1 MVKVFWP
8 FKTLFHTYTHTLS
21 CIPGK
26 FQVFYRVLDPFGY
39 QMDHNINDI
48 ANKMGLMNG
57 EPWLTSPVIMTG
69 LWVHAAKLT
78 H

>member
-1 MVKVFWP
+1 MVKTFWP
-8 FKTLFHTYTHTLS
+8 FKTLFHTHTHTLS

-26 FQVFYRVLDPFGY
+26 FQVLYRVLDPLGY
-39 QMDHNINDI
+39 QMGHNIDDI
-48 ANKMGLMNG
+48 AIEIGLMNG

>member
-1 MVKVFWP
+1 MVKTFWP
-8 FKTLFHTYTHTLS
+8 SKTLFYTYIHTLS

-39 QMDHNINDI
+39 QMDPNINDI
-48 ANKMGLMNG
+48 AILMGLMNG

-69 LWVHAAKLT
+69 PWVHAAKLI